1 MQTIRMPKQGWRL
14 CVNEDRYCITP
25 TGDRRKAF
33 ALCVSYMN
41 AQIEPPDKWIIVD
54 DGMSDAV
61 ESQLGNIRIPF
72 EIIRLNPLLENTLIR
87 NLSAA
92 FCRVA
97 PGAKTV
103 IIEDDDCYLP
113 GYLANMWRLL
123 DEFDAVGSRFHRYY
137 NVAKRCFWEFRNS
150 RTMALHSCGFARD
163 AWHIFRKQLIGFTQ
177 TNIDREFGRYYPY
190 KRGYNDQILPVHIVG
205 MTDGRA
211 GTTWIHRKSDQRWKT
226 DADGKKLSE
235 WCGDYYKN
243 YLGEYNAES

>member
-1 MQTIRMPKQGWRL
+1 
-14 CVNEDRYCITP
+14 
-25 TGDRRKAF
+25 
-33 ALCVSYMN
+33 
-41 AQIEPPDKWIIVD
+41 
-54 DGMSDAV
+54 
-61 ESQLGNIRIPF
+61 
-72 EIIRLNPLLENTLIR
+72 
-87 NLSAA
+87 
-92 FCRVA
+92 
-97 PGAKTV
+97 
-103 IIEDDDCYLP
+103 
-113 GYLANMWRLL
+113 
-123 DEFDAVGSRFHRYY
+123 
-137 NVAKRCFWEFRNS
+137 
-150 RTMALHSCGFARD
+150 MALHSCGFARD